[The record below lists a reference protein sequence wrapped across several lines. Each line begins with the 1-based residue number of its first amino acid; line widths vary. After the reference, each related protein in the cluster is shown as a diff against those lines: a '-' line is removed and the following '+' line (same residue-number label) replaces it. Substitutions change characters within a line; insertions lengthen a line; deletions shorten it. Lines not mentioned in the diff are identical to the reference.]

1 MCFGLG
7 RLRLSSEHFWALTP
21 TEIAAA
27 ARSFQP
33 EQTEALKRK
42 SLAALLSQ
50 YPDDPSD
57 R

>member
-21 TEIAAA
+21 AEVAAA

-33 EQTEALKRK
+33 QQTEALKRK
-42 SLAALLSQ
+42 GLAALLSQ
-50 YPDDPSD
+50 YPDDPGD